1 MLIAEVRS
9 GKHPVQRP
17 ESSKRKIFPETSGLI
32 DEIAVFCYNIYKQSQ
47 CSNLHWMHRCPYQT
61 GSALKRICVLNHYI
75 YRGTKKLRCG
85 YTTGSCAAGAAK
97 AAAEMLLS
105 GNILRQTELMT
116 PAGIPLT
123 LDILEPMLTDSAAVC
138 AVRKD
143 SGDDPDITNGILIYA
158 KVSRC
163 ESGIRITGGRGIGTI
178 TKPGLDQ
185 PVGASAINSTP
196 RRMIAEAITG
206 LAAKYNDSGGFLVTI
221 SAPEGV
227 ELAKKTFN
235 PRMGITGGISVI
247 GTTGIVEPMSN
258 AAIVETI
265 RAEANLRRAAG
276 HENLLLTVGNYSDTF
291 LQDFRPELAEC
302 AVMCSNFIGDALD
315 IGVTLGFR
323 RILLIGHIGKLVKLG
338 SGIMNTHSSY
348 ADGRM
353 ETLIACGALAGIPQ
367 EYLAKLPGCV
377 TTDAAL
383 DILKMHPNMQEM
395 LRILTDRI
403 AYYLSA
409 RVKELAQTGA
419 VIFSNQH
426 DLLLKTAGADEIIAA
441 MTEEAI

>member
-1 MLIAEVRS
+1 MNS
-9 GKHPVQRP
+9 
-17 ESSKRKIFPETSGLI
+17 F
-32 DEIAVFCYNIYKQSQ
+32 
-47 CSNLHWMHRCPYQT
+47 
-61 GSALKRICVLNHYI
+61 I

-85 YTTGSCAAGAAK
+85 YTTGSCAAAAAK
-97 AAAEMLLS
+97 AAAQMLLS
-105 GNILRQTELMT
+105 GEKTGQVTLMT

-123 LDILEPMLTDSAAVC
+123 LDVLDPVLHDDAASC

-158 KVSRC
+158 SVSRG
-163 ESGIRITGGRGIGTI
+163 ESGIVITGGEGIGTV

-185 PVGASAINSTP
+185 PPGHAAINSTP
-196 RRMIAEAITG
+196 RRMITG
-206 LAAKYNDSGGFLVTI
+206 ALTEIAAGYGYPGGFHVTV
-221 SAPEGV
+221 SAPEGAS
-227 ELAKKTFN
+227 LAKKTFN
-235 PRMGITGGISVI
+235 PRMGITGGISII

-258 AAIVETI
+258 AAIIETI
-265 RAEANLRRAAG
+265 RAEANMRRSAG
-276 HENLLLTVGNYSDTF
+276 QENLLVTVGNYSGTF
-291 LQDFRPELAEC
+291 LQDFRPELAER

-338 SGIMNTHSSY
+338 SGIMNTHSAC

-353 ETLIACGALAGIPQ
+353 ETLIACGALAGIPR
-367 EYLAKLPGCV
+367 EYLTQLPDCV

-383 DILKMHPNMQEM
+383 DILYQHPRVQDM
-395 LRILTDRI
+395 LNILTERI
-403 AYYLSA
+403 AFYLDA
-409 RVKELAQTGA
+409 RVKSQVQTGA

-426 DLLLKTAGADEIIAA
+426 DLLLKTVDADGILAA

>member
-1 MLIAEVRS
+1 MNS
-9 GKHPVQRP
+9 
-17 ESSKRKIFPETSGLI
+17 F
-32 DEIAVFCYNIYKQSQ
+32 
-47 CSNLHWMHRCPYQT
+47 
-61 GSALKRICVLNHYI
+61 I

-85 YTTGSCAAGAAK
+85 YTTGSCAAAAAK
-97 AAAEMLLS
+97 AAAQMLLS
-105 GNILRQTELMT
+105 GEKTGQVTLMT

-123 LDILEPMLTDSAAVC
+123 LDVLDPVLRDDAASC

-158 KVSRC
+158 SVSRG
-163 ESGIRITGGRGIGTI
+163 ESGIVITGGEGIGTV

-185 PVGASAINSTP
+185 PPGHAAINSTP
-196 RRMIAEAITG
+196 RRMITG
-206 LAAKYNDSGGFLVTI
+206 ALTEIAAGYGYPGGFHVTV
-221 SAPEGV
+221 SAPEGAA
-227 ELAKKTFN
+227 LAKKTFN
-235 PRMGITGGISVI
+235 PRMGITGGISII

-258 AAIVETI
+258 AAIIETI
-265 RAEANLRRAAG
+265 RAEANMRRAAG
-276 HENLLLTVGNYSDTF
+276 QENLLVTVGNYSGTF
-291 LQDFRPELAEC
+291 LQDFRPELDER

-338 SGIMNTHSSY
+338 SGIMNTHSSC

-353 ETLIACGALAGIPQ
+353 ETLIACGALAGIPR
-367 EYLAKLPGCV
+367 EYLTRLPDCV

-383 DILKMHPNMQEM
+383 DILYQHPRVQDM
-395 LRILTDRI
+395 LNILTERI
-403 AYYLSA
+403 AFYLDA
-409 RVKELAQTGA
+409 RVKSQVQTGA

-426 DLLLKTAGADEIIAA
+426 DLLLKTADADGILAA

>member
-1 MLIAEVRS
+1 
-9 GKHPVQRP
+9 
-17 ESSKRKIFPETSGLI
+17 
-32 DEIAVFCYNIYKQSQ
+32 
-47 CSNLHWMHRCPYQT
+47 
-61 GSALKRICVLNHYI
+61 
-75 YRGTKKLRCG
+75 
-85 YTTGSCAAGAAK
+85 
-97 AAAEMLLS
+97 MLLS
-105 GNILRQTELMT
+105 GETVPQIALMT
-116 PAGIPLT
+116 PAGIPLM
-123 LDILEPMLTDSAAVC
+123 LDILEPERTAHAVSC

-158 KVSRC
+158 AVSLC
-163 ESGIRITGGRGIGTI
+163 ESGIVIDGGAGIGTV

-185 PVGASAINSTP
+185 PAGHAAINSTP
-196 RRMIAEAITG
+196 RRMITESLTETAAQYGYTG
-206 LAAKYNDSGGFLVTI
+206 GCHVVI
-221 SAPEGV
+221 SAPAGEA
-227 ELAKKTFN
+227 LAKNTFN
-235 PRMGITGGISVI
+235 PRMGITGGISII

-291 LQDFRPELAEC
+291 LQDFRPELAPR

-338 SGIMNTHSSY
+338 SGIMNTHSSC

-353 ETLIACGALAGIPQ
+353 ETLIACGALAGMPR
-367 EYLAKLPGCV
+367 ELLAQITDCV

-383 DILKMHPNMQEM
+383 DILYQHPDVQE
-395 LRILTDRI
+395 LLHILTARI
-403 AYYLSA
+403 AYYLAA
-409 RVKELAQTGA
+409 RVKEQVQTGA

-426 DLLLKTAGADEIIAA
+426 DLLLRTAGADGILAA
-441 MTEEAI
+441 MTEETI